1 LKKKFKVAIIANIL
15 PKYREGFYKK
25 ILKNKDLEINIF
37 CQKNLPVPIETAHK
51 RFKKNV
57 QLLKYLSFR
66 NESFVL
72 TYIPIFT
79 LLKNYDIF
87 MVEGNPR
94 YVSHFLFATLLLFLK
109 KKVILWTMVHS
120 SRNNKFRQFLRLQWS
135 KLFKY
140 LFVYTD
146 YEKKLLRSNGFHKQ
160 IIYPMN
166 NGLDLE
172 IIDNVKKK
180 TLRFKPK
187 KKLVFLS
194 CARLLQ
200 KNRFDIAIKAFS
212 ELKKKYDFKYIL
224 IGDGDQSVFLKS
236 LVKHYQ
242 LENFVI
248 FTGKIYDEKK
258 LATYFLNS
266 DCMIHPA
273 SVGLS
278 LIHAF
283 SYGLPVITHSNRTF
297 HNPEFA
303 AFKNNHTGF
312 LFKMNDYK
320 SLLKKI
326 EKFICNNNL
335 RKKFKI
341 NCYNITK
348 YKYNSYYM
356 AQNFINLIN
365 QIKKI

>member
-1 LKKKFKVAIIANIL
+1 MKKTFKVAIIVNIL
-15 PKYREGFYKK
+15 PKYREGFYKQ

-37 CQKNLPVPIETAHK
+37 CQKNLPVPIETVHK
-51 RFKKNV
+51 RFKTNV
-57 QLLKYLSFR
+57 KLLKYFSFG
-66 NESFVL
+66 NESLVL

-94 YVSHFLFATLLLFLK
+94 YISHFLFATLLLFLK

-120 SRNNKFRQFLRLQWS
+120 SRNNKLRQFFRLQWS

-172 IIDNVKKK
+172 AIDNVKKK
-180 TLRFKPK
+180 IISFKPK

-248 FTGKIYDEKK
+248 FKGKIYDEKK

-273 SVGLS
+273 SIGLS

-283 SYGLPVITHSNRTF
+283 SYGLPVITHSNRMF

-320 SLLKKI
+320 SLLKNI
-326 EKFICNNNL
+326 EKFFCNNNL
-335 RKKFKI
+335 RNKFKL
-341 NCYNITK
+341 NCYNIAK

-356 AQNFINLIN
+356 AQNFTNLIN